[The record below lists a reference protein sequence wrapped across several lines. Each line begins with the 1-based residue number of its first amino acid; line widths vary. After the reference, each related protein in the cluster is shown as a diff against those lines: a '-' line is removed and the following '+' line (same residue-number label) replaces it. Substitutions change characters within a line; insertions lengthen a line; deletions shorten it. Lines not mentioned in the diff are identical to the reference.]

1 MPETHGFIIRR
12 SLAALA
18 LAASLFAGC
27 EKKPE
32 SKIETPGRSVVYD
45 SIAEGV
51 DPAALE
57 AMRWVDVTPTAEAC
71 TSNRLR
77 ERALAATASATNP
90 PAIYLRGLLKFRNDD
105 TAGAAAD
112 WATLDVAAIP
122 GDALYPPWRVA
133 GESPGPNRYEEPL
146 ARAVADKSASPLIRA
161 RFHGFHEQ
169 WREALDAYLLSDPA
183 DWSPFESRMFGAIKM
198 QAPYSRDTAV
208 LLSGALAGGR
218 VPAPLRATLARLIK
232 EDPKPDEAALAAALR
247 DNPQFAKAATV
258 AVTRALDLRQA
269 FLSNRF
275 QDVLDQTR
283 AANPMDATDEAA
295 LLTFLSAAQLKQ
307 TETAQKWSEELLRRN
322 PAKEYRRWIETILAE
337 AR

>member
-1 MPETHGFIIRR
+1 MPEIHGFVLRR

-18 LAASLFAGC
+18 LAATLFAGC
-27 EKKPE
+27 EKKPAATTE
-32 SKIETPGRSVVYD
+32 PPGRSIIYD
-45 SIAEGV
+45 SVAEGV

-57 AMRWVDVTPTAEAC
+57 TMRWVDVTPTAEAC
-71 TSNRLR
+71 TSSRLR
-77 ERALAATASATNP
+77 ERMLAAAATATNAP
-90 PAIYLRGLLKFRNDD
+90 LVYLRGLLKFRSGD

-133 GESPGPNRYEEPL
+133 GESPGPNRYEEAL
-146 ARAVADKSASPLIRA
+146 ARAVADKSASPIVRA

-183 DWSPFESRMFGAIKM
+183 DWSPFEARMFGALKM

-232 EDPKPDEAALAAALR
+232 DDPKPDEAALAAALR
-247 DNPQFAKAATV
+247 DNPEFAKAATV

-269 FLSNRF
+269 FLSNKF
-275 QDVLDQTR
+275 QDVLDQTHS
-283 AANPMDATDEAA
+283 ANPMDATDEAA

-322 PAKEYRRWIETILAE
+322 PAKEYRQWIETILAE